1 MEELFAAAQKMDD
14 LIIRFVKEY
23 TESWCPC
30 RNDTLTMVLDK
41 ADKMDGHHKDANI
54 ANIVGSSV
62 AIGGSAVV
70 TAGAALLPV
79 TLGLSAAII
88 VVGTGIGVAGGLT
101 GAGATVVDH
110 VLRARD
116 KSAVNKQ
123 LEQDKSNTSR
133 MQEILQEIYKCAE
146 NIEGL
151 QQRIYR
157 ILNPEQTVTDPTDR
171 SDCLIDLF
179 QNIPVDILVEY
190 GICLPKLNDKAFKS
204 AVNLLKKILPVAT
217 RFRIW
222 LQTSVN
228 IGRMAAAGGVIFLM
242 AIATVFEVGN
252 LIYTVHDMVKNKSE
266 TSDAKKLREVVQK
279 LQTEKQEIDE
289 IFQILL

>member
-1 MEELFAAAQKMDD
+1 
-14 LIIRFVKEY
+14 
-23 TESWCPC
+23 
-30 RNDTLTMVLDK
+30 
-41 ADKMDGHHKDANI
+41 
-54 ANIVGSSV
+54 
-62 AIGGSAVV
+62 
-70 TAGAALLPV
+70 
-79 TLGLSAAII
+79 
-88 VVGTGIGVAGGLT
+88 
-101 GAGATVVDH
+101 
-110 VLRARD
+110 
-116 KSAVNKQ
+116 
-123 LEQDKSNTSR
+123 
-133 MQEILQEIYKCAE
+133 MQEILQEISKCAE

-157 ILNPEQTVTDPTDR
+157 ILNPEQTVTDPTDL
-171 SDCLIDLF
+171 SDRLIDLF
-179 QNIPVDILVEY
+179 QNIPGYILVEY
-190 GICLPKLNDKAFKS
+190 GIRLPKLNDKAFKS

-222 LQTSVN
+222 LQKSVN